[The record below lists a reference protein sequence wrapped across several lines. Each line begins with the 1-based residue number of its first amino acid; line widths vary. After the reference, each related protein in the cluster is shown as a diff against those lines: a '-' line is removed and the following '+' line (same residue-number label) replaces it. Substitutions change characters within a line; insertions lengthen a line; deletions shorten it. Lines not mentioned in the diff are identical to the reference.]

1 MRKREKNEKKIETR
15 EIKMKQK
22 LLSVAVHIRKKKEI
36 KRNRTIAYLDWLSR
50 FPAKEGKK

>member
-22 LLSVAVHIRKKKEI
+22 LLSVAVHIRKKEI
-36 KRNRTIAYLDWLSR
+36 KRNRTIAYLDWLSW

>member
-1 MRKREKNEKKIETR
+1 MRKREKNEKKIENKRNKNETKTAFSSR
-15 EIKMKQK
+15 
-22 LLSVAVHIRKKKEI
+22 SYKKKEI

>member
-22 LLSVAVHIRKKKEI
+22 LLSVAVHIRKKEI
-36 KRNRTIAYLDWLSR
+36 KRNQTIAYLDWLSR